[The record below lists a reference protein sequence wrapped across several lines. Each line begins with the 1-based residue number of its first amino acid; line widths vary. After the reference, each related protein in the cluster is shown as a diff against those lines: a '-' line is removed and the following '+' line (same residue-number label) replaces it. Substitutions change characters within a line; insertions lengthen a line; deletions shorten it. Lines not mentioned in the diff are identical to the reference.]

1 MELGADRHCELFVV
15 KHNNE
20 RRKGEGERGRE
31 GKRAKEKKI
40 IKDRIKIRFI
50 FYKGS
55 SVPMLLNHHSEN
67 CQSYKVY
74 IMLCY

>member
-31 GKRAKEKKI
+31 GKRAKNYLSKNYE
-40 IKDRIKIRFI
+40 
-50 FYKGS
+50 
-55 SVPMLLNHHSEN
+55 L
-67 CQSYKVY
+67 
-74 IMLCY
+74 